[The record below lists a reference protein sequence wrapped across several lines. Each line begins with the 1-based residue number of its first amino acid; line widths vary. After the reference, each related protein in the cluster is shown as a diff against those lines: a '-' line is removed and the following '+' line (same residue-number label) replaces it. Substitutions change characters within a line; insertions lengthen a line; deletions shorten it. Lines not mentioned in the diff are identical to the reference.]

1 MSDSKFKCESC
12 IFWGDYDDLLIVR
25 EVDHEPY
32 GDTTVE
38 RETIYWHCPDCNSEE
53 VTEWVEAG

>member
-1 MSDSKFKCESC
+1 MYKCGDC
-12 IFWGDYDDLLIVR
+12 TFWGDYDDLLIVR

-38 RETIYWHCPDCNSEE
+38 RETIYWHCPDCNSED

>member
-1 MSDSKFKCESC
+1 MPMYKCGDC
-12 IFWGDYDDLLIVR
+12 TFWGEYDEVLIVR

-38 RETIYWHCPDCNSEE
+38 RETIYWHCPLCNSED